1 MAKHTGLRSDFIK
14 EGEGILGDGVVHCSI
29 SPAATVGF
37 ILLGLVILP
46 LCLAVVVINKNQ

>member
-1 MAKHTGLRSDFIK
+1 MAKHTALRSDFIK

-46 LCLAVVVINKNQ
+46 LCLAAAVINKNQ